1 MKHSSQLN
9 QNVTQALA
17 LYFHPQM
24 SGHSTKFNAIILLHK
39 GKDQETETD
48 YPNKPVALPHGH

>member
-17 LYFHPQM
+17 LYFQLRM
-24 SGHSTKFNAIILLHK
+24 SGQSTKFNVVIPLRK
-39 GKDQETETD
+39 RKDQERET
-48 YPNKPVALPHGH
+48 V